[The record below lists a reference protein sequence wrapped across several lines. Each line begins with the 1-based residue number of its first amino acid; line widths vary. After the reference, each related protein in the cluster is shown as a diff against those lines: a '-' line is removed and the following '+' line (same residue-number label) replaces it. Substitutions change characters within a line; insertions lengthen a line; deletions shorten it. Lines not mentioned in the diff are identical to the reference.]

1 MIRLDNNDTGLGKM
15 KPIIKMC
22 SSFAE
27 EGTLFCKMLS
37 FTTRCLENMAMKA
50 LGSVGLNK
58 TYKT

>member
-1 MIRLDNNDTGLGKM
+1 M

-22 SSFAE
+22 NSFAE
-27 EGTLFCKMLS
+27 EGALFYKMLLL
-37 FTTRCLENMAMKA
+37 TTRCLENIELKA